1 MNPVSISYIKNGFKT
16 SKMVNSLQTI
26 NPLIFVGIGEVLFDV
41 FEDGTET
48 LGGAPLNFAIH
59 VHQLASRLGV
69 GRGII
74 ASCISPDRR
83 GYKIINSLRRRRMFT
98 RYVGKDPGHPTGLVS
113 VLMRNGEPGYQIE
126 AGAAWDY
133 ITDTPALRKLAGQC
147 SAVCFGSLAQ
157 RCSVSRSTVR
167 SFLKNAPQ
175 AIRLY
180 DVNLRQNTLTGE
192 TGYSPEIVDYSC
204 QAATII
210 KANQSELF
218 TIFDLLGI
226 ECSADRAL
234 DGIRRRMEM
243 LLIRFPAQA
252 IVVTRGGEGTIVLNR
267 SGEFDMTAPTPTAG
281 TPHPVGAGDA
291 CSAGILFGMTLGW
304 NIHSTMELANRM
316 GADVA
321 VHPSATPPLS
331 DATLNFAR
339 SQLLNSET
347 GKTGL
352 PASADATD

>member
-1 MNPVSISYIKNGFKT
+1 
-16 SKMVNSLQTI
+16 MVNPLQII
-26 NPLIFVGIGEVLFDV
+26 NPLTFVGIGEVLFDV

-69 GRGII
+69 GQGII
-74 ASCISPDRR
+74 VSCIDSDPR
-83 GYKIINSLRRRRMFT
+83 GNKIIDSLRRRRMST
-98 RYVGKDPGHPTGLVS
+98 RYLGKDPNHPTGLVS
-113 VLMRNGEPGYQIE
+113 VFMRNGEPGYQIE

-133 ITDTPALRKLAGQC
+133 MTETPALRRLAGQC

-157 RCSVSRSTVR
+157 RCSVSRSTIR
-167 SFLKNAPQ
+167 SFLENTPPQ

-192 TGYSPEIVDYSC
+192 AGYSREIVDYSC
-204 QAATII
+204 KAATII

-218 TIFDLLGI
+218 AIFDLLGI
-226 ECSADRAL
+226 SCPADQTL
-234 DGIRRRMEM
+234 DGIRRRMEV
-243 LLIRFPAQA
+243 LLIRFPARA
-252 IVVTRGGEGTIVLNR
+252 IVVTRGGEGTLVLNR
-267 SGEFDMTAPTPTAG
+267 NGEFYLTAPIPTAG
-281 TPHPVGAGDA
+281 TPNPVGAGDA

-321 VHPSATPPLS
+321 AHPSATPPLS
-331 DATLNFAR
+331 NGTLNYAR
-339 SQLLNSET
+339 EQLLNSET
-347 GKTGL
+347 GKTVL
-352 PASADATD
+352 PTPTSPTE

>member
-1 MNPVSISYIKNGFKT
+1 
-16 SKMVNSLQTI
+16 MVNSLQII

-48 LGGAPLNFAIH
+48 LGGAPLNFAVH

-69 GRGII
+69 GQGII
-74 ASCISPDRR
+74 VSCINSDRR
-83 GYKIINSLRRRRMFT
+83 GYKIINSLRKLRMST
-98 RYVGKDPGHPTGLVS
+98 RYVGKDPSHPTGSVS
-113 VLMRNGEPGYQIE
+113 VFMRNGEPGYQIE

-133 ITDTPALRKLAGQC
+133 MTDTPALRELAGQC

-157 RCSVSRSTVR
+157 RCSASRSTIR
-167 SFLKNAPQ
+167 SFLKHTPPQ

-192 TGYSPEIVDYSC
+192 AAGYSPEIVDYSC

-218 TIFDLLGI
+218 AIFDLLGI
-226 ECSADRAL
+226 SCPADRTL
-234 DGIRRRMEM
+234 DGIRRRMEA

-252 IVVTRGGEGTIVLNR
+252 IVVTRGGEGTLVLRRN
-267 SGEFDMTAPTPTAG
+267 GEFYLTAPIPAEG

-321 VHPSATPPLS
+321 AHPSATPPLTNG
-331 DATLNFAR
+331 TLNFAR
-339 SQLLNSET
+339 AQLL
-347 GKTGL
+347 
-352 PASADATD
+352 